1 MARKDGSEEWLPAK
15 CEEVNVKEGDIL
27 YFNTWG
33 GGGWGDPYDRDPS
46 LVEHD
51 CIRGLVS
58 AEGAKRYGV
67 VINNGK
73 VDNEATKKLR
83 ESLKNDRGEVEL
95 FNRGGTIDEIKAK
108 AIEETNLEPPVSP

>member
-1 MARKDGSEEWLPAK
+1 M
-15 CEEVNVKEGDIL
+15 I
-27 YFNTWG
+27 
-33 GGGWGDPYDRDPS
+33 
-46 LVEHD
+46 
-51 CIRGLVS
+51 GLVS
-58 AEGAKRYGV
+58 VECAKSYGV

-73 VDNEATKKLR
+73 VDNEATIKLR

>member
-1 MARKDGSEEWLPAK
+1 MRQYSQTNFTRLRPKHVSELSCA
-15 CEEVNVKEGDIL
+15 
-27 YFNTWG
+27 G